1 MAKQRMLVLIAAMA
15 IGHVSFSQTS
25 PASVGGKE
33 IYAKYCLACHQQDGK
48 GVPKLNPPLI
58 KTSYVTGD
66 KKTLITWV
74 LKGSGEEKVPID
86 DEYYNNNMPPQAFLK
101 DDELAKVLTY
111 IRSSW
116 SNKSVAISAADVK
129 KVRAEAK

>member
-1 MAKQRMLVLIAAMA
+1 MPVFLLSGFVYSQAK
-15 IGHVSFSQTS
+15 SSS
-25 PASVGGKE
+25 PTGKDV
-33 IYAKYCLACHQQDGK
+33 YVKYCLTCHQQDGK

-66 KKTLITWV
+66 TKTLITWV
-74 LKGSGEEKVPID
+74 LQGSGEEKVPID
-86 DEYYNNNMPPQAFLK
+86 GNYYNNNMPPQAALK

-116 SNKSVAISAADVK
+116 GNKASAVSSAEVK
-129 KVRAEAK
+129 ATRASLK

>member
-1 MAKQRMLVLIAAMA
+1 MKYLSLFLPVFLLS
-15 IGHVSFSQTS
+15 GSVFSQAKSSSQT
-25 PASVGGKE
+25 GKDV
-33 IYAKYCLACHQQDGK
+33 YVKYCLSCHQQDGK

-66 KKTLITWV
+66 TKTLITWV
-74 LKGSGEEKVPID
+74 LQGSGEEKVPID
-86 DEYYNNNMPPQAFLK
+86 GNYYNNNMPPQSALK

-116 SNKSVAISAADVK
+116 GNKASAVSSAEVK
-129 KVRAEAK
+129 ATRASLK

>member
-1 MAKQRMLVLIAAMA
+1 MKYLSLFLPLFLLSNFV
-15 IGHVSFSQTS
+15 FSQAKSSS
-25 PASVGGKE
+25 PTGKD
-33 IYAKYCLACHQQDGK
+33 IYEKYCLSCHQQDGK

-66 KKTLITWV
+66 TKTLISWV
-74 LKGSGEEKVPID
+74 LRGSGEEKVPID
-86 DEYYNNNMPPQAFLK
+86 GNYYNNNMPPQSALK

-116 SNKSVAISAADVK
+116 GNKAGAVSSAEVK
-129 KVRAEAK
+129 AVRTSLK